1 MQSLSHWRTSLILID
16 LSKVTCRQLLP
27 SDQLDGWTT
36 AQRAGRQRAC
46 RSCSALLLLCTSH
59 LQSVQ
64 WNVNRNAGLIS
75 INAAVCFTRLPSPIT
90 ADHYR
95 YSRHISIGGD
105 EHQHIVFTDMQRHK
119 YSLTNIRYRSNAIV
133 FRQSHLETV
142 PQDNTTIF
150 SLFQYWISLS
160 RVRIRI

>member
-1 MQSLSHWRTSLILID
+1 M
-16 LSKVTCRQLLP
+16 
-27 SDQLDGWTT
+27 
-36 AQRAGRQRAC
+36 
-46 RSCSALLLLCTSH
+46 
-59 LQSVQ
+59 QSVQ

-119 YSLTNIRYRSNAIV
+119 YSLTNIRYRSNTIV

-150 SLFQYWISLS
+150 SLFQY
-160 RVRIRI
+160 